1 MLSKFLTKRKTL
13 LFLMAFM
20 LLFFSFSKMALAF
33 SGPTVRGGYHF
44 NFENAVYKTEEMNLQ
59 SFVNETL
66 KATVSSVIT
75 SVVGCF
81 SCTPEEREKYPG
93 FLLAAGHLMVGMYT
107 SPPASGV
114 DYLADMGQ
122 KLGVVKPAYAQEEGI
137 GFNAME
143 RIRPIWTAFRNIS
156 YVLFVLILV
165 FIGFAIMFRVKINP
179 QTVISLQSALPKI
192 VIALILITFSYAIV
206 GLMIDLMLVFS
217 GLITNLFIGGEGVMR
232 TIGGVSEIMAEI
244 STFVGQLAPH
254 SPVIAMHLAN
264 GLFFTLA
271 IVVSLVAAILLG
283 PLSWLIAIVAIILIL
298 IAILRCVWAMLKA
311 YAMIIVSLIFAPLQ
325 ILIGTLPGSDAISS
339 WFRGLIGNIAVFPA
353 MLAMFY
359 IAAYLM
365 LSGVAE
371 IFSDPTTLIVSLI
384 SGWIPGAGAA
394 LTSVLVLNSFESFWH
409 FTSALLLPIIG
420 LMILLMAP
428 KVTDMINSFLA
439 GKPFEYGSALGE
451 AFGPARLMGGIAAG
465 PGLPFVAQRFMY
477 EKDWGR
483 ADSLRRAL
491 LRTGEAGR
499 RLAPPETE

>member
-20 LLFFSFSKMALAF
+20 LLLFSFSKTALAF

-122 KLGVVKPAYAQEEGI
+122 KLGVVKPAYAQEEGF
-137 GFNAME
+137 GFNAMA

-156 YVLFVLILV
+156 YVFFVLILV

-232 TIGGVSEIMAEI
+232 SISGVPEIMAEI
-244 STFVGQLAPH
+244 SAFVGRLAPNN
-254 SPVIAMHLAN
+254 PVIAMNLAN

-271 IVVSLVAAILLG
+271 VVVSLVAAIILG
-283 PLSWLIAIVAIILIL
+283 PISWLVAIIAIILIL
-298 IAILRCVWAMLKA
+298 IAVLRCVWTMLKA

-371 IFSDPTTLIVSLI
+371 IFTDPTKLIVSLV
-384 SGWIPGAGAA
+384 SGWIPGAAGI
-394 LTSVLVLNSFESFWH
+394 LTPVLVLNSFEGFWNYISF
-409 FTSALLLPIIG
+409 LLLPIIG

-439 GKPFEYGSALGE
+439 GKPFEFGAALGQ
-451 AFGPARLMGGIAAG
+451 AFGPASAAG
-465 PGLPFVAQRFMY
+465 RFGMR
-477 EKDWGR
+477 G
-483 ADSLRRAL
+483 
-491 LRTGEAGR
+491 
-499 RLAPPETE
+499 APPFLAERYLYGDEENKMKKWLARFGETAGIWRKPETNA